1 MTTGTWRV
9 VVDDGDVRE
18 VPVRVEGAWMFVGA
32 GAGPQQWSASL
43 PPRFAV
49 ASSAVSK
56 GWRVREI
63 LAPGEATAA
72 ERVAAETARCAGVVE
87 AQVDRRVIVEGPVED
102 GALDGAFDG
111 ALDSGVPSVMTGIE
125 ETLQGLIGRTVRIVV
140 EVLPQVTP

>member
-18 VPVRVEGAWMFVGA
+18 VPVRVEGEELLVGA
-32 GAGPQQWSASL
+32 GPGRFCWGGRRQPRSGVAS
-43 PPRFAV
+43 FAV
-49 ASSAVSK
+49 SM

-72 ERVAAETARCAGVVE
+72 ERVAAETARCAAVVE

-140 EVLPQVTP
+140 EVLPEVTP